1 MARTAA
7 ERKMI
12 VLGAGASIG
21 GCLFPKQS
29 SLLESI
35 GHLPSAQNFFYD
47 LFRVKATQRSRE
59 RYINMLGLSYGGVNK
74 LIVRAF
80 GLDNNLEG
88 FDPSEWKGVN
98 IEDVFTFLDIGEK
111 TYNPGTDYYKAFS
124 RSKEFLEDFIFLML
138 SMRCDDRHCEFLI
151 DLFSQLQACDTI
163 VSFNWDTIADESLRI
178 TNPDQYQQYVR
189 MLSGQSVAVRELAK
203 AGQFLKLHGSLNWLV
218 CRNRTCLAHRRPLI
232 PFGKATRLPRYADSA
247 FERCPLCGASRPRRL
262 IVPPVSNKIIQKGS
276 FLHKL
281 WLVAREQL
289 AQTTELVFIGYSFP
303 PTDFHA
309 EWLFRQLRFLD
320 RPKPR
325 ITVVN
330 PEMFRSSSMT
340 AGRYKSIFRGF
351 TIRPVRSLKA
361 YVEKLRYA

>member
-1 MARTAA
+1 MARNAA

-35 GHLPSAQNFFYD
+35 GHFPSAQNFFYD

-59 RYINMLGLSYGGVNK
+59 RYINMLGLSYGGVND

-88 FDPSEWKGVN
+88 FDPSEWKGIN

-138 SMRCDDRHCEFLI
+138 STRSDDRHCEFLV
-151 DLFSQLQACDTI
+151 DLFCRLEPKDTI
-163 VSFNWDTIADESLRI
+163 VSFNWDTVADESLRI
-178 TNPDQYQQYVR
+178 TKAEQYQQYRR
-189 MLSGQSVAVRELAK
+189 MLSGRSVSVRELAN
-203 AGQFLKLHGSLNWLV
+203 AGQFLKLHGSLNWLT
-218 CRNRTCLAHRRPLI
+218 CKNRTCAAHGRPLI
-232 PFGKATRLPRYADSA
+232 PSAKDDRLPRYVDSA
-247 FERCPLCGASRPRRL
+247 FEECPLCGASRPRRL
-262 IVPPVSNKIIQKGS
+262 IVPPVSNKLIQKGS

-281 WLVAREQL
+281 WLVARKQL
-289 AQTTELVFIGYSFP
+289 AQITEVVFIGYSFP

-320 RPKPR
+320 RPKPT

-340 AGRYKSIFRGF
+340 AGRYESIFRGF
-351 TIRPVRSLKA
+351 TIRRVRTLKA